1 MDRLIQEIIL
11 KELEKYPKGRTTK
24 QLHRAVKRKMKK
36 LQKAL
41 DTIYNLWYNKEK
53 LRESKK
59 PIIISGSGS

>member
-24 QLHRAVKRKMKK
+24 QLYRAVKRKMKK

-41 DTIYNLWYNKEK
+41 DTIYNL
-53 LRESKK
+53 
-59 PIIISGSGS
+59 